1 MLEFMLKIITT
12 LLDMIESI
20 GINKKEETH

>member
-20 GINKKEETH
+20 GINKKEEIC